1 LGRALDWWMD
11 GGRRGSMVE
20 TKESFHIRWIPR
32 DIESFIRSYF
42 EATELKTPPTGGF
55 ELI

>member
-1 LGRALDWWMD
+1 
-11 GGRRGSMVE
+11 MVE